1 MLAEQNN
8 KRSGPAWE
16 DMSTGELKEL
26 LAMDLE
32 APEGEE
38 LTTGQIIEILEVIE
52 RREPE
57 IAEKFD
63 ADAAWRD
70 FQAKH
75 LGQAPFCDTDQLPE
89 PDSSHPIQIEDR
101 QIPGKKSLRFKIAVL
116 VAAALALLLCGT
128 AMANGL
134 SVFQTIA
141 KWGAET
147 FGFVWVAVEDN
158 DRETGADVNA
168 EDPFRALRLAVAEVT
183 DAPMVPMWAPS
194 GTEIK
199 EDIRVIERANSIRI
213 QGIYKIDEDEFTI
226 RVQIYSEMPD
236 EYDGVYEKDG
246 NGISR
251 YEFGGIIHYIM
262 DNNENAGVAWI
273 NGEAEGSIQGNISVE
288 YLEKMIDSIYEE
300 E

>member
-16 DMSTGELKEL
+16 DMSTGELREL

-116 VAAALALLLCGT
+116 VAAALVLLLCGT

-147 FGFVWVAVEDN
+147 FGFVWVSNNE
-158 DRETGADVNA
+158 RESGADA
-168 EDPFRALRLAVAEVT
+168 TEYDPFRALRIAVERKSDVQA
-183 DAPMVPMWAPS
+183 VPTWAPN
-194 GTEIK
+194 GTEIVGN
-199 EDIRVIERANSIRI
+199 ISVVERTQCIRI
-213 QGIYKIDEDEFTI
+213 QGTYKIGDDQFTI
-226 RVQIYSEMPD
+226 RIQIYQEGPETYDGTYERDEMYED
-236 EYDGVYEKDG
+236 EYEVGGVT
-246 NGISR
+246 
-251 YEFGGIIHYIM
+251 HYIM
-262 DNNENAGVAWI
+262 DNNGNTGAVWT
-273 NGEAEGSIQGNISVE
+273 NGLVEGYIQGDLSVND
-288 YLEKMIDSIYEE
+288 LKGMIDSIYRE
-300 E
+300 

>member
-147 FGFVWVAVEDN
+147 FGFVWVAVGDN
-158 DRETGADVNA
+158 DRETGADVTQ
-168 EDPFRALRLAVAEVT
+168 EDPFRALRMAVEEET
-183 DAPMVPMWAPS
+183 DIPVVPTWAPS
-194 GTEIK
+194 GTEEK
-199 EDIRVIERANSIRI
+199 EETSVIERVEGVRIQSTYGIGQDRFTIRI
-213 QGIYKIDEDEFTI
+213 QIYNQLPEDSI
-226 RVQIYSEMPD
+226 SK
-236 EYDGVYEKDG
+236 YEKDG
-246 NGISR
+246 NEVQTYEVNGIT
-251 YEFGGIIHYIM
+251 HYIM
-262 DNNENAGVAWI
+262 NNNGKAGAAWT
-273 NGEAEGSIQGNISVE
+273 NREVEVYIQGSLSIID
-288 YLEKMIDSIYEE
+288 LEQMIDSIYEE
-300 E
+300 

>member
-16 DMSTGELKEL
+16 DMSTGELREL

-141 KWGAET
+141 KWGAEA
-147 FGFVWVAVEDN
+147 FGLAWVSN
-158 DRETGADVNA
+158 DERESGADVT
-168 EDPFRALRLAVAEVT
+168 EYDPFRALRMAVAEESDVQ
-183 DAPMVPMWAPS
+183 AVPTWAPS
-194 GTEIK
+194 ETEAVG
-199 EDIRVIERANSIRI
+199 DISVIERTKCIRI
-213 QGIYKIDEDEFTI
+213 QGNYKTGDKQFAIRIQIYQEVPENYNGTYERDELLEDE
-226 RVQIYSEMPD
+226 
-236 EYDGVYEKDG
+236 YEV
-246 NGISR
+246 
-251 YEFGGIIHYIM
+251 GGITHYIM
-262 DNNENAGVAWI
+262 DNNGNAGAVWT
-273 NGEAEGSIQGNISVE
+273 NGQIEGAIQGELSVDDL
-288 YLEKMIDSIYEE
+288 LEMIDSIYKE
-300 E
+300 

>member
-147 FGFVWVAVEDN
+147 FGFVWVADDN
-158 DRETGADVNA
+158 GQSEADVNS
-168 EDPFRALRLAVAEVT
+168 EDPFRALRIAVKAET
-183 DAPMVPMWAPS
+183 DTLVVPTWAPS
-194 GTEIK
+194 GTETK
-199 EDIRVIERANSIRI
+199 EDINVIERTDSIRI
-213 QGIYKIDEDEFTI
+213 QGTYTIDKDEFTI
-226 RVQIYSEMPD
+226 RIRIYDELPN

-246 NGISR
+246 TRISG
-251 YEFGGIIHYIM
+251 YESGGITHYIL
-262 DNNENAGVAWI
+262 DNNGNVGVAWT
-273 NGEAEGSIQGNISVE
+273 NGRVEGYIQGNLSVNE
-288 YLEKMIDSIYEE
+288 VEQMIDSIYEE
-300 E
+300 

>member
-147 FGFVWVAVEDN
+147 FGFAWVSNNE
-158 DRETGADVNA
+158 RESGADA
-168 EDPFRALRLAVAEVT
+168 TEYDPFRALRMAVAEESDVQMIPT
-183 DAPMVPMWAPS
+183 WAPN
-194 GTEIK
+194 GTEV
-199 EDIRVIERANSIRI
+199 EDNVSVIERSDGLRI
-213 QGIYKIDEDEFTI
+213 QGTYNIGQEQYTI
-226 RVQIYSEMPD
+226 RINLYKEIPEVCKSL
-236 EYDGVYEKDG
+236 YEKDG
-246 NGISR
+246 TTVTE
-251 YEFGGIIHYIM
+251 YEAGGIVHFIM
-262 DNNENAGVAWI
+262 DNNGKTGVVWTNENA
-273 NGEAEGSIQGNISVE
+273 EGTIQGNLSIPD
-288 YLEKMIDSIYEE
+288 LKKMIDSIYEE
-300 E
+300 

>member
-116 VAAALALLLCGT
+116 VAAALVLLLCGT

-147 FGFVWVAVEDN
+147 FGFAWVDVGDN
-158 DRETGADVNA
+158 DREPSADVTA

-183 DAPMVPMWAPS
+183 DVPMIPTWAIE
-194 GTEIK
+194 GTEQNENI
-199 EDIRVIERANSIRI
+199 DMIRRTNGTRIFGAYSVGETQFTIRI
-213 QGIYKIDEDEFTI
+213 QVYDELPENFDGAYQKDTN
-226 RVQIYSEMPD
+226 QIKK
-236 EYDGVYEKDG
+236 YEV
-246 NGISR
+246 
-251 YEFGGIIHYIM
+251 GGIIHYIM
-262 DNNENAGVAWI
+262 DNNGNTGAVWV
-273 NGEAEGSIQGNISVE
+273 NGQAEGTIQGNLAVDDLME
-288 YLEKMIDSIYEE
+288 MIDSIYKE
-300 E
+300 